1 MKVKKSRNGV
11 KSLKSARSPNE
22 VFSVGN
28 VVLAKVRGFRKW
40 PAMVVDQ
47 KSLPETVLNVLCS
60 ILPSFKLVRRVL
72 TPSLHLCPSSRSA
85 WCSPEN
91 LESFS
96 VIKISKIFNSGRKIQ
111 KDFKE
116 GLEIAAQLLMGTGKS
131 LETLGR
137 GANMGEDRKP
147 KTDGAESL
155 KMKVEVNE
163 DFVDGIEEMG
173 RRWRRDLQKTFFPA
187 DKSQIKSEM
196 MPAMDELFGTIED
209 RIDISFKMLCSCKIG
224 KIMRYIH
231 ALPVGEIPCH
241 SDFRFRERAVE
252 LVEKWKLV
260 VLAQSSTA
268 GTLAW

>member
-11 KSLKSARSPNE
+11 KRLKSARSPNE

-47 KSLPETVLNVLCS
+47 KSLPETVLNV
-60 ILPSFKLVRRVL
+60 RRAKYCVQFF
-72 TPSLHLCPSSRSA
+72 PHSNYA

-231 ALPVGEIPCH
+231 ALPSIPRAGCGIGGE
-241 SDFRFRERAVE
+241 VE
-252 LVEKWKLV
+252 ARCLG
-260 VLAQSSTA
+260 A
-268 GTLAW
+268 GPD